1 MSHCRR
7 PKSECCTG
15 NRGIKHTSLFI
26 IFVMTYIL
34 VCLHAICLNCQK
46 FPSEFAAS
54 FGSMGLNNI
63 GLHLPMTNSWLA
75 RYVSSSETVEGLEKL
90 FKTYNVNPWYMFVF
104 KYIGGT
110 EFQVEI
116 FNEYAVEIDY
126 SKRVACSNQT
136 IRATDKGRI
145 GSNPVF
151 DLTDIEKI
159 SCPQHFHTT
168 LAQCLIWSLKLTSIM
183 GTWKE
188 RSTQR

>member
-1 MSHCRR
+1 
-7 PKSECCTG
+7 
-15 NRGIKHTSLFI
+15 
-26 IFVMTYIL
+26 MTYIL

-126 SKRVACSNQT
+126 SKKVACSNQT
-136 IRATDKGRI
+136 VRATDKGRI